1 MITTP
6 KEYLDNLLKIQD
18 ANTPDVTFR
27 LPSDELPYKID
38 LNKRTVETL
47 KHVTVSGD
55 HKAETIYFIADR
67 YFDQVDLSETVC
79 IIQYINAE
87 NKSAI
92 YPVPFYDIQTEEN
105 KIIFPWLIS
114 GTATAAP
121 GTIKFAIKFFSIKD
135 KKLIFDLNTQPQAYK
150 ISFGMDL
157 TEDVVEGDANAT
169 ILQEFCE
176 RMDAFSRELQD
187 KDLYWIEQ

>member
-27 LPSDELPYKID
+27 LPSNELPYKID

-87 NKSAI
+87 NKGAI

-187 KDLYWIEQ
+187 KDLY

>member
-87 NKSAI
+87 NKGAI

-121 GTIKFAIKFFSIKD
+121 GTIKFAINASEGITLIQYADATLDFSS
-135 KKLIFDLNTQPQAYK
+135 AY
-150 ISFGMDL
+150 
-157 TEDVVEGDANAT
+157 A
-169 ILQEFCE
+169 
-176 RMDAFSRELQD
+176 
-187 KDLYWIEQ
+187 LYIG